1 MKSTTK
7 IIMFAVIAAVT
18 FLIAVPMAEQKKDS
32 DPPVI
37 KTPGDATF
45 YKGGF
50 FDPMDGVIAYDMDDH
65 SVDRDDVVVD
75 GTIDTNTPGIYKLIY
90 RVADTSGN
98 AAKVERTITV
108 EQISEDISAGNKPDT
123 TIPIATIDPIVTD
136 GISRTYSIIVRFNET
151 VRMEYDKNDFEPI
164 REFLLIG
171 PNRDEDRY
179 IVGEDNDI
187 VVNSFGWSLENMDSF
202 PIDENGRNNR
212 DILNKGFKKIRILLK
227 AYKGTNEA
235 PDNHIEGGGFVF
247 TESGKIRIK
256 LDRVKDIAGNS
267 LDGTIVETTVTVKP

>member
-1 MKSTTK
+1 MKNQTK
-7 IIMFAVIAAVT
+7 KILFVGIAAFA
-18 FLIAVPMAEQKKDS
+18 FLLIVPVAEQKKDS

-37 KTPGDATF
+37 KTPGNVTLN
-45 YKGGF
+45 KGSF
-50 FDPMDGVIAYDMDDH
+50 FNPMEGVIAYDMDDY
-65 SVDRDDVVVD
+65 SVDREDVVVD

-98 AAKVERTITV
+98 TAKSERTITV
-108 EQISEDISAGNKPDT
+108 EQISEDISAGNKPDI

-151 VRMEYDKNDFEPI
+151 VRMEYNANDFEPI
-164 REFLLIG
+164 REFLSIG
-171 PNRDEDRY
+171 PNRDESRY

-187 VVNSFGWSLENMDSF
+187 VVNSFGWSLETMDSF
-202 PIDENGRNNR
+202 PIDENGRDNR

-235 PDNHIEGGGFVF
+235 PDNHVEGGGFTF
-247 TESGKIRIK
+247 TENGKIKIK

-267 LDGTIVETTVTVKP
+267 LDGAIVETTVTVKP